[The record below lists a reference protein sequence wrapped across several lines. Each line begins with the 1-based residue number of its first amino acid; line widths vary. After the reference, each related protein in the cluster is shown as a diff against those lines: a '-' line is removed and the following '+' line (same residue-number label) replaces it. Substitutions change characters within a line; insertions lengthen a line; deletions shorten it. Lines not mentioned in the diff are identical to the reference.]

1 MPRMHSLLLP
11 STHGLEIYM
20 QDFVTDIDLSMMES
34 GGYGYPFMEA
44 EASQL
49 TTGDVEK
56 LLSVYKDVV
65 RKYTNLCRAVRHVSV
80 PMTVAPI
87 LHFEGNNSS
96 FKQPATKTSAST
108 DSKREE

>member
-1 MPRMHSLLLP
+1 
-11 STHGLEIYM
+11 M